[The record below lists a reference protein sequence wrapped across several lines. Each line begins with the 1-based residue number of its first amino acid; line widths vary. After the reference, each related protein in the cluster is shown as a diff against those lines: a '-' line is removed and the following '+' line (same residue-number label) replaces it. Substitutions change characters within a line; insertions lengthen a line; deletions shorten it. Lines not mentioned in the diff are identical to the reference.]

1 MANEFDPRYSDPRA
15 VQLAKGLSAP
25 RPERAAAPYRRAT
38 TPQSLAQNAFYP
50 EDENRAGEL
59 ERVKNDNWVNWYN
72 ENLGPQAIRKLS
84 YDGAKQLGWDEQRAN
99 QYADHMQSKAVRGEH
114 LMMDA
119 PLAGAIMGVGTEA
132 YNTAR
137 SVMTGTRAAE
147 SAAPHMLALPPPRPG
162 PSSPIGR
169 GLTGETIEAGR
180 PPVNTATD
188 FRVASEQGQR
198 IGPNRPPEARNPVID
213 EMYDPNDLYLG
224 REGSKLRVGPNPEA
238 YKNGV
243 VNRPLESMDDL
254 IARLETESPGADL
267 RLGEAGRNAR
277 ATEAEFQANRLAAAE
292 NEGLGGARTQAD
304 KNFAQFQN
312 ELAAIEERGAGN
324 QFTPPAV
331 AGEPTS
337 PLLSMPA
344 PGVKRRLT
352 PPAEPVPAQ
361 PTFESG
367 VPQSVGGQMVNPL
380 TGRAYMPRQFPQTAA
395 QPVTGSLSPVTRAEA
410 AIPQRAASTDEVVDL
425 AKLLGEPRKSPVQ
438 GRPAAQSADNL
449 IDQAIADATGDVSR
463 QSAIDRAKQRL
474 AAKTSSEAPAAARQA
489 EPPLSAEEIASLR
502 ENGFDDLAAQLEA
515 AQAQQGASAAVRP
528 AAAAQGPSSMI
539 RDPWGV
545 AKSDTTGRVPNA
557 GTKSV
562 AWTDPSV
569 DSRLIKGMENAAQI
583 GIPSVVA
590 YEIARQKMG
599 QPSMYL
605 PDPEAAAKAARERQ
619 AIDDTDDAALNAAR
633 SATNAQRRQIPAA
646 DADSITAGYDTDA
659 ERARNMLSVDDNDR
673 MNDARA
679 MAARRMLAIDEAAG
693 RRMGPPSSAGTASNT
708 GRASNAPTG
717 AVATA
722 PAGGGSWFDKIFSGP
737 DSQSS
742 GGLLIQ
748 QRNGKPLLN
757 WGDSDSGVDFFRASA
772 AAQKMREAGTDF
784 TGLSGSDIE
793 YRDRTAPVA
802 EKRGGAVE
810 QKPSK
815 EAMLHKSLE
824 IIHHMIRNR

>member
-180 PPVNTATD
+180 PPVNPATD
-188 FRVASEQGQR
+188 YRLASEQGQR
-198 IGPNRPPEARNPVID
+198 IGPNRPPEALRPVID
-213 EMYDPNDLYLG
+213 ETFTL
-224 REGSKLRVGPNPEA
+224 PEQL
-238 YKNGV
+238 NQ
-243 VNRPLESMDDL
+243 RPLTTTRSSS
-254 IARLETESPGADL
+254 ARLGDESPLADRAL
-267 RLGEAGRNAR
+267 AAQGQAGRD
-277 ATEAEFQANRLAAAE
+277 AETAFRQRQAAIAE
-292 NEGLGGARTQAD
+292 EEGFGRPMTQSD
-304 KNFAQFQN
+304 KDFAQFQK
-312 ELAAIEERGAGN
+312 ELAATEDRGAGA
-324 QFTPPAV
+324 QFTPPST
-331 AGEPTS
+331 AGEVRS
-337 PLLSMPA
+337 PLLDIPA

-502 ENGFDDLAAQLEA
+502 ENGFDDLAAQVEA
-515 AQAQQGASAAVRP
+515 AQAQQGASAAARP
-528 AAAAQGPSSMI
+528 AAAAQGPSSTI

-619 AIDDTDDAALNAAR
+619 KIDDMDENALSVVRSRQNVLAEPNAPVPSQTSFPSNEMDRSYLPDQESFQNWVTSQRPASRPAQTQGQPTGSSAPAQQR
-633 SATNAQRRQIPAA
+633 SAPAA
-646 DADSITAGYDTDA
+646 
-659 ERARNMLSVDDNDR
+659 
-673 MNDARA
+673 
-679 MAARRMLAIDEAAG
+679 
-693 RRMGPPSSAGTASNT
+693 PS
-708 GRASNAPTG
+708 
-717 AVATA
+717 A
-722 PAGGGSWFDKIFSGP
+722 PAGGGSFFDKIFSGK
-737 DSQSS
+737 DYQSS
-742 GGLLIQ
+742 GGLLQQ
-748 QRNGKPLLN
+748 QRDGKPLVN
-757 WGDSDSGVDFFRASA
+757 YGDSDSAADFFRASA
-772 AAQKMREAGTDF
+772 AAQKLREAGTDF
-784 TGLSGSDIE
+784 TGSSGSDIE
-793 YRDRTAPVA
+793 YRERTAPVS
-802 EKRGGAVE
+802 EKRGGAVG